1 MDQQLTHIDE
11 KGEVR
16 MVDVS
21 AKPDTYTIIDTL
33 SSEHYAVGFLKGND
47 AIAQKVTETLKQ
59 LNEDGTVQ
67 ELCDKY
73 AEYGISYENWLIK

>member
-1 MDQQLTHIDE
+1 M
-11 KGEVR
+11 
-16 MVDVS
+16 
-21 AKPDTYTIIDTL
+21 
-33 SSEHYAVGFLKGND
+33 
-47 AIAQKVTETLKQ
+47 TETLKE